1 MILEVQTDRLALL
14 HRGKVRDSFRVDD
27 ARRLLVVTD
36 RISAFDLKLKPA
48 IPAKGAI
55 LNTLS
60 AWWFERTGHIVANHC
75 LVVPDPQAMV
85 VREAQPIRM
94 EVVVR
99 GYAAGSLWRAYEA
112 GRRDYGGA
120 QLIEGMSKHDPL
132 PQPIIT
138 PTTKEESD
146 REISRDEALAL
157 GLASSAHYAQ
167 MERVAALLYLEGA
180 RIAKEAGLLLA
191 DTKYEFG
198 VSNGEL
204 ILIDEIHTPDSSR
217 YWDAVDYA
225 RDRAGAESF
234 DKDVVRRWMQ
244 ANKDNDAYRTEL
256 PEAIVN
262 ETAARYRTL
271 FERLTGTAAP
281 AARVHTE
288 QDLWRNL
295 EAAGLVKEQHA

>member
-1 MILEVQTDRLALL
+1 MILELNTDRLPLL
-14 HRGKVRDSFRVDD
+14 HRGKVRDSFRIDD
-27 ARRLLVVTD
+27 AQRLLVVTD
-36 RISAFDLKLKPA
+36 RISAFDLKLQPA

-60 AWWFERTGHIVANHC
+60 AWWFARTAHIVANH
-75 LVVPDPQAMV
+75 VVSVPDPQAMV
-85 VREAQPIRM
+85 VREAQPIRI

-112 GRRDYGGA
+112 GRREYGGA
-120 QLIEGMSKHDPL
+120 QLLEGMRKHDML
-132 PQPIIT
+132 PEPIMT

-146 REISRDEALAL
+146 RETTRDEALAL
-157 GLASSAHYAQ
+157 GLVSSAQYAQ
-167 MERVAALLYLEGA
+167 MERVATLLYTEGA

-198 VSNGEL
+198 VSNGKL

-225 RDRAGAESF
+225 RDRASAESF
-234 DKDVVRRWMQ
+234 DKDVVRRWML
-244 ANKDNDAYRTEL
+244 AHKDNGAYRTQL
-256 PEAIVN
+256 PARIVD
-262 ETAARYRTL
+262 ETAARYRML

-281 AARVHTE
+281 VARAHAE
-288 QDLWRNL
+288 HDLWRNL
-295 EAAGLVKEQHA
+295 EAAGLVKEQHV